1 MKLSFST
8 TALALSGWLA
18 LAATRLPDASPGRIA
33 VSLAFLLICPGAA
46 VMRVVAATMH
56 GRDRYEPLLTAAL
69 AVAASL
75 AVATLTSEVFFLTG
89 TYTMTR
95 CVCALA
101 ASTSVLT
108 LVAAYLEKHSDRRR
122 TPRAFMRGR
131 P

>member
-8 TALALSGWLA
+8 TVLALSGWLA
-18 LAATRLPDASPGRIA
+18 LAATRLPDASAGRIA

-46 VMRVVAATMH
+46 LMRVVAATMH
-56 GRDRYEPLLTAAL
+56 GRDRYEQLLTAAL

-101 ASTSVLT
+101 AATSVLA
-108 LVAAYLEKHSDRRR
+108 LVAAYLEKRSERRR
-122 TPRAFMRGR
+122 TPRAFTRGR
-131 P
+131 I

>member
-1 MKLSFST
+1 MST
-8 TALALSGWLA
+8 VALAASGWAA
-18 LAATRLPDASPGRIA
+18 LAATRLPDASAGRIA

-46 VMRVVAATMH
+46 VMRVVAATMY

-108 LVAAYLEKHSDRRR
+108 LVAAYLEKRR
-122 TPRAFMRGR
+122 TPRALTRGR
-131 P
+131 T

>member
-1 MKLSFST
+1 MKLSFPT

-18 LAATRLPDASPGRIA
+18 LVATRLPDASAGRIA

-46 VMRVVAATMH
+46 VMRVVAATMR

-101 ASTSVLT
+101 ASTSVLA
-108 LVAAYLEKHSDRRR
+108 LVAAYLEKRR
-122 TPRAFMRGR
+122 TPRVSTRGR
-131 P
+131 V